1 MSLAN
6 LSAAYEGMRRE
17 CKRWK
22 YLGSKSEAELEELRS
37 MLHQWLYAR
46 NPAAR
51 SYLLA
56 VGRERQVLLEEL
68 SKTKEAVQRDH

>member
-1 MSLAN
+1 MSLVA
-6 LSAAYEGMRRE
+6 LSRAYTQMR
-17 CKRWK
+17 
-22 YLGSKSEAELEELRS
+22 YALAKSETELEELRS

-46 NPAAR
+46 SPAAR

-68 SKTKEAVQRDH
+68 SKAKAVQHGH